1 MSYFFQLISTIIVGT
16 ISLFLSFFIARK
28 MGASDFGQYSTALA
42 IGSILAIFLDGGLRN
57 LLMREF
63 TRTSD
68 HLSGMKVNLPQIA
81 MGHSLMAAL
90 ATSALCLM
98 LIADNLYLAL
108 TIIWCFWG
116 AVITQYASSLLRAE
130 GKINNDSL
138 WQVKQRTLT
147 ALLIIIAVLLGYCEV
162 YQVLGAWA
170 IGALCANLFFKD
182 GFRFKPKFKP
192 LLSSNINI
200 YRTLLP
206 FLCID
211 LSTNI
216 YFRSDLILLRVC
228 QVSNFDIGQYAAAYR
243 LIEITTILAA
253 PFSIRIFRKVRML
266 HNTKFL
272 QKTYIAKMFLA
283 SVIFGLAGSV
293 IIQLVGEPLVKYTYG
308 TDFTQTPELLSILGW
323 MIALLIP
330 NTVLTQ
336 AALALNF
343 EKSYALTAT
352 LAAIGNISLNFWLIP
367 EFGTMATAYS
377 SIATE
382 LIILVGLSIS
392 IARKN

>member
-1 MSYFFQLISTIIVGT
+1 
-16 ISLFLSFFIARK
+16 